1 MSAMADFDPSRHD
14 QYPDTLIRT
23 ILTGVKTIAMVGAS
37 DNPARPSYLV
47 YKYLRERG
55 FRVIPVNP
63 GKAGQ
68 DFLGEPFVARLA
80 DITVPVDMVDIFRGA
95 DAAPGIVAEALAMS
109 PRPRVV
115 WMQLSVRHDE
125 AAAAAEAEGLT
136 VIMNRCPKIE
146 FGRLSGE
153 ISWQGINSRV
163 LSAKKPVMAL
173 KGVQKL
179 RLRP

>member
-1 MSAMADFDPSRHD
+1 MTDHD
-14 QYPDTLIRT
+14 AYPDSLIRQ
-23 ILTGVKTIAMVGAS
+23 ILTSVKTIAMVGAS

-68 DFLGEPFVARLA
+68 DFLGERFVASLL
-80 DITVPVDMVDIFRGA
+80 DIPDPVDMVDVFRA
-95 DAAPGIVAEALAMS
+95 SEAAGPIVDEALRMS
-109 PRPRVV
+109 PLPKVI
-115 WMQLSVRHDE
+115 WMQLTVRNDE
-125 AAAAAEAEGLT
+125 AAAKAEAQGLT

-153 ISWQGINSRV
+153 ISWTGVNSRV

-179 RLRP
+179 ALR